1 MPKHARRRQP
11 AVTPRTR
18 RFGALLATFAL
29 VAAGATLIP
38 AGATTTVGST
48 ETGPHGPVIRNATA
62 TITVDNAA
70 LMYYRS
76 GSVATVANA
85 AYAPATLNTLKLLK
99 FSSKLCAGDNP
110 ATGGKNNTPRT
121 IVTVKDP
128 SNNVVGTPAVSPV
141 RDINPVGGTGG
152 ALSPQPL
159 APNDT
164 NYRGD
169 YAGTG
174 TNHGYTVSVD
184 LTGKPAGVYTVT
196 TVNQNM
202 TKSDS
207 TGPGGVQGTCVIGVP
222 NPATGNKTVIA
233 GPVTTTT
240 TFEYR
245 PWHDT
250 FKDVFGKGTVNANQ
264 NPAEFQFTVDTKSS
278 PIYAGTANSMK
289 FYSLPDASSFP
300 LPGDP
305 ETCVADPSTCL
316 PSGALQCDPSAGC
329 TPRLM
334 FVNRPLQ
341 NAQEPSLVGV
351 FDLQTKAFI
360 AHASN
365 GGTVRTLMSLGTAQD
380 ALYKSTLDKLEAA
393 AAAKGIDLASLLAT
407 RVGVTSNGQTL
418 SLSLLD
424 ALQIDPTGKPGGI
437 QLYTDT
443 TVQAGIILNIYANLS
458 SNTCVTKTASNAGYA
473 AVPKTDRF
481 TRSLPDGY
489 TVTRSDLLPAV
500 PATGPLGAIVGG
512 PVYHIL
518 GKFASGATV
527 NTTSSVLG
535 LDTAADA
542 PGGYPVWIEPFVASG
557 HATVARSL
565 DFMGTATWTASET
578 SLGSL
583 GCFSLNFM
591 LGTGVALLNNP
602 YPAYGLG
609 TIFDPLAKPSPAGE
623 KLTDAVNA
631 AVGQAVGQATADP
644 TVSALLAQLTALLP
658 L

>member
-1 MPKHARRRQP
+1 MSKHALERPPTLTPKRRRY
-11 AVTPRTR
+11 
-18 RFGALLATFAL
+18 GALLATFAM
-29 VAAGATLIP
+29 VATGATLIP
-38 AGATTTVGST
+38 ANAATTVDAT
-48 ETGPHGPVIRNATA
+48 EPGPNGPVVRGTSV
-62 TITVDNAA
+62 TVTVDSAA
-70 LMYYRS
+70 LMFYRS
-76 GSVATVANA
+76 GSVANVGNVAYTA
-85 AYAPATLNTLKLLK
+85 QSLSGLKGLKLANR
-99 FSSKLCAGDNP
+99 LCVGDNP
-110 ATGGKNNTPRT
+110 TGTNNSPRT
-121 IVTVKDP
+121 TVKVTGP
-128 SNNVVGTPAVSPV
+128 TNVVIASAISPARDVSLF
-141 RDINPVGGTGG
+141 GSG
-152 ALSPQPL
+152 APL
-159 APNDT
+159 ATQPVPNNT

-169 YAGTG
+169 YTG
-174 TNHGYTVSVD
+174 GATGHGFSLPVD

-196 TVNQNM
+196 TTHQAM

-207 TGPGGVQGTCVIGVP
+207 TGSGGVQGACIMGVP
-222 NPATGNKTVIA
+222 NPNTGNKTVIA

-264 NPAEFQFTVDTKSS
+264 NPAEFQFTVDGKAS

-289 FYSLPDASSFP
+289 FYSLPSASSFP

-305 ETCVADPSTCL
+305 QGCVDDPSSCL

-329 TPRLM
+329 TPRVMLI
-334 FVNRPLQ
+334 NRPLQ
-341 NAQEPSLVGV
+341 NATEPSLVGV
-351 FDLQTKAFI
+351 FDLQTKAFV
-360 AHASN
+360 AHAAN
-365 GGTVRTLMSLGTAQD
+365 GGTVRTLMSLGTTQD
-380 ALYKSTLDKLEAA
+380 ALYKSTLDKLAAA
-393 AAAKGIDLASLLAT
+393 AAAKGIDLATLLGT
-407 RVGVTSNGQTL
+407 KVGVTSNGQTL

-424 ALQIDPTGKPGGI
+424 AMQIDPTGKPGGVQI
-437 QLYTDT
+437 YTDT
-443 TVQAGIILNIYANLS
+443 TVLAGIILNVYVNLS
-458 SNTCVTKTASNAGYA
+458 SNTCVSKTASNAGYT

-481 TRSLPDGY
+481 TRGLPDGY

-500 PATGPLGAIVGG
+500 PATGPLGAIAGG

-518 GKFASGATV
+518 GKFASGATSNV
-527 NTTSSVLG
+527 TSSVLG

-557 HATVARSL
+557 HSTAARSL

-583 GCFSLNFM
+583 GCLSINFM
-591 LGTGVALLNNP
+591 LGTGVAVLNNP
-602 YPAYGLG
+602 FPAYGLS